1 MAKIRSTIFLTI
13 GLSLVLLGTVAAQE
27 HDRDAGEFVIL
38 NAQYGNEYHHVDV
51 THRLGELARHDVTFR
66 VEYNTIDADP
76 APGQAKMLR
85 VIARGPNGRERIFD
99 FPDGSIF
106 SGAQFRGWGR
116 GDWGEE
122 NWSGGWNGRVAEND
136 HDGDHRDGREDRA
149 DRPEHREHHD
159 AGEFLILSAQYG
171 TEFHHVDV
179 TRQLRELARQNQ
191 TFQMDNH
198 TFGIDPHYG
207 HHKVLRIYAR
217 GPEGRERMFE
227 FPEHSWVDGSQ
238 FRGWGSGEWSRDD
251 DHWSGRWNGEEHGHG
266 EEHDRH

>member
-1 MAKIRSTIFLTI
+1 MTKMRSTMFLTMA
-13 GLSLVLLGTVAAQE
+13 LSLLLLGTLAAQD
-27 HDRDAGEFVIL
+27 HDRDSGEFVIL

-51 THRLGELARHDVTFR
+51 THRLRELARRDLQFR
-66 VEYNTIDADP
+66 VEYNTINADP

-85 VIARGPNGRERIFD
+85 VIARTPNGRERIFD

-106 SGAQFRGWGR
+106 DGAQFRGWGR
-116 GDWGEE
+116 ADWGDE
-122 NWSGGWNGRVAEND
+122 NWTGGWNGRVAEDQARED
-136 HDGDHRDGREDRA
+136 HDGDRHER
-149 DRPEHREHHD
+149 REHHD
-159 AGEFLILSAQYG
+159 EGGFLILSAQYG

-191 TFQMDNH
+191 TFQMDNR

-227 FPEHSWVDGSQ
+227 YPEHSWVDGSQ